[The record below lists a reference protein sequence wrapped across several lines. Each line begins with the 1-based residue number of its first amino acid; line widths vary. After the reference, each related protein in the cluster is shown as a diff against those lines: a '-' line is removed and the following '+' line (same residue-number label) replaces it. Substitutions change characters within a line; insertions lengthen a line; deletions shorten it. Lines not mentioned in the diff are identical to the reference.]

1 MRRALG
7 LVIIALTALAVTSC
21 SATFVD
27 ARVPAEAQHRLWRS
41 FYAGGLIGHAEIDL
55 RDVCAS
61 GRAREVRTGEDAL
74 TLALTIV
81 TLGVY
86 APRRVVVTCGVEERA
101 P

>member
-1 MRRALG
+1 MRRAFR
-7 LVIIALTALAVTSC
+7 LVIIATALAVTSC

-27 ARVPAEAQHRLWRS
+27 ARVPADTQHRLWRS
-41 FYAGGLIGHAEIDL
+41 FYAGGLIGHAELDI

-81 TLGVY
+81 TLGIY
-86 APRRVVVTCGVEERA
+86 APRRVVVTCGVEEPA